1 MVGCKFSFKKNK
13 LNMKNFITTMTPM
26 RISFIGGG
34 SDLEDFYKFNNDG
47 GAVISATINKYVYI
61 ILNKYH
67 DKHRCLLKYSKSEIV
82 KKLKKFKN
90 IIQLL

>member
-34 SDLEDFYKFNNDG
+34 TDFKDFYKFNNDG
-47 GAVISATINKYVYI
+47 GAVISAAINKYVYI
-61 ILNKYH
+61 LIN
-67 DKHRCLLKYSKSEIV
+67 
-82 KKLKKFKN
+82 
-90 IIQLL
+90 